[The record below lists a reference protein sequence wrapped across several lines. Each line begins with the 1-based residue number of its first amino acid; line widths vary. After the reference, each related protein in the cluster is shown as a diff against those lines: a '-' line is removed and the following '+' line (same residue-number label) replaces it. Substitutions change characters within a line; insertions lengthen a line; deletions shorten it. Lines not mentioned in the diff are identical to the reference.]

1 MSITKKQ
8 KISII
13 ITSLLLFLIGL
24 FYFSRDKL
32 RQNFNLDVSSL
43 LIFESAEERVIRE
56 KSNQENKAYVAKQ
69 AVMTQKNLE
78 SCKLLREKDKDS
90 CYLDIANSNDD
101 KKICELI
108 SKQAIH
114 DSCLENF
121 ALKEALGDK
130 NVKSCYNLASTTKD
144 DCLSDYFRN
153 FSNVKDC
160 TAVEGVDRQKCL
172 DLVNNAQAYKL
183 GDSNLCNLVVDDVMR
198 ENCKKVI
205 KNVPLDSDK
214 DGLSD
219 SDERSFGTNPSDVD
233 TDNDSLSDYDEIF
246 KYKTNPLEND
256 SKDNSVNNGV

>member
-1 MSITKKQ
+1 MSIFKKQ

-13 ITSLLLFLIGL
+13 IILLLFFLIGL
-24 FYFSRDKL
+24 FYFAHDEMKQS
-32 RQNFNLDVSSL
+32 FSLDISKL
-43 LIFESAEERVIRE
+43 LIFESAEEKAIKE
-56 KSNQENKAYVAKQ
+56 KNNQENKAYVAQ
-69 AVMTQKNLE
+69 RAVTMQNNLE

-108 SKQAIH
+108 SKKAIH
-114 DSCLENF
+114 GSCLENF

-153 FSNVKDC
+153 FSNTKDC
-160 TAVEGVDRQKCL
+160 TAVEGLDRQKCL
-172 DLVNNAQAYKL
+172 DLVNNAQAYKS
-183 GDSNLCNLVVDDVMR
+183 GDGNLCNLVVDDMMR

-205 KNVPLDSDK
+205 KNVPLDYDK

-219 SDERSFGTNPSDVD
+219 SDERSFGTNPNDVD
-233 TDNDSLSDYDEIF
+233 TDDDSLSDYDEIF
-246 KYKTNPLEND
+246 KYKTNPLEKN
-256 SKDNSVNNGV
+256 KL